1 MKDPLKKT
9 GVLAHDMLAQI
20 KLMEEMTGISA
31 KTIRFEEIDLETFFY
46 DDSFRGL
53 PFSSEFFRN
62 LIDGIPTAN
71 LRLTLLKHGV
81 DSKTAVQLAEIVRE
95 GTTERCATGK
105 QVLSLRKRSISARCG
120 DSTEDSQFLFAK
132 SFAVDYVIN
141 FLRMIWYKI
150 YYPAAFYAAVLTVD
164 AANFE
169 YTILAKGKK
178 RVELVLRRFCQERD
192 QNPTFDDEIGEGL
205 EEQKAIMELALEC
218 YEKGITFLS
227 PDINISDPSRFLP
240 TGDTIRLPFNCPKE
254 IDENGVNGI
263 LKEREI
269 KPFASFHDLAE
280 RTNSSAQFL
289 DKLKRNG
296 SLITFDDSPK
306 RNFIRLSEIVKK
318 VMEEELFLTEAE
330 KAAPVAGK
338 ASAARMTTGLKTLDD
353 MHVSFVPGRMYLIGG
368 RPGIG
373 KTALLIQIA
382 MNIVSSTSKPVY
394 IWSLEMTCEQ
404 MVRRMLSQIVD
415 VSQRTAQSGDLS
427 SKQKA
432 LLYLCWSI
440 MDAMPIY
447 MCDTTAS
454 LEEIRRFAKNEAGN
468 GALLIDYLQLIDAYV
483 DSGNSGAYAKA
494 SVQRTAEVSSAL
506 KQLAQEL
513 GIPIIVC
520 SQLTRALEQRADKRS
535 TLQDLR
541 QTCSIEQDL
550 DGVIF
555 IYRDSYYSNDGGDE
569 AELILAKNKNGETG
583 TAYVKFNSDR
593 LIFENK

>member
-1 MKDPLKKT
+1 
-9 GVLAHDMLAQI
+9 
-20 KLMEEMTGISA
+20 
-31 KTIRFEEIDLETFFY
+31 
-46 DDSFRGL
+46 
-53 PFSSEFFRN
+53 
-62 LIDGIPTAN
+62 
-71 LRLTLLKHGV
+71 
-81 DSKTAVQLAEIVRE
+81 
-95 GTTERCATGK
+95 
-105 QVLSLRKRSISARCG
+105 
-120 DSTEDSQFLFAK
+120 
-132 SFAVDYVIN
+132 
-141 FLRMIWYKI
+141 MIWYKI

-169 YTILAKGKK
+169 HTILAKGKK

-192 QNPTFDDEIGEGL
+192 QNPTFDDEIGEGW

-227 PDINISDPSRFLP
+227 PDINISDPSRFVP
-240 TGDTIRLPFNCPKE
+240 NGDTIRLPFNCREE

-263 LKEREI
+263 LKERKI

-296 SLITFDDSPK
+296 SLTIFDDSPK
-306 RNFIRLSEIVKK
+306 RNFIRLSEIVEK
-318 VMEEELFLTEAE
+318 VMEEELFLTKAE
-330 KAAPVAGK
+330 KAALVAGE
-338 ASAARMTTGLKTLDD
+338 ASAAEMTTGLKALDD
-353 MHVSFVPGRMYLIGG
+353 MHVSFGPGQMYLIGG

-382 MNIVSSTSKPVY
+382 MNIVSSTNKPVY

-404 MVRRMLSQIVD
+404 MVYRMLSQIVD
-415 VSQRTAQSGDLS
+415 ISQRTLQSGDLS
-427 SKQKA
+427 GKQKA

-447 MCDTTAS
+447 VCDTTAS

-483 DSGNSGAYAKA
+483 DSGNSRAYAKA

-520 SQLTRALEQRADKRS
+520 SQLTRALEQRADKRP

>member
-1 MKDPLKKT
+1 MD
-9 GVLAHDMLAQI
+9 
-20 KLMEEMTGISA
+20 
-31 KTIRFEEIDLETFFY
+31 
-46 DDSFRGL
+46 
-53 PFSSEFFRN
+53 
-62 LIDGIPTAN
+62 
-71 LRLTLLKHGV
+71 
-81 DSKTAVQLAEIVRE
+81 
-95 GTTERCATGK
+95 AT
-105 QVLSLRKRSISARCG
+105 
-120 DSTEDSQFLFAK
+120 
-132 SFAVDYVIN
+132 
-141 FLRMIWYKI
+141 
-150 YYPAAFYAAVLTVD
+150 
-164 AANFE
+164 NFE

-330 KAAPVAGK
+330 KAAPVAGE
-338 ASAARMTTGLKTLDD
+338 ASAAEMTTGLKALDD
-353 MHVSFVPGRMYLIGG
+353 MHVSFGPGQMYLIGG
-368 RPGIG
+368 RPRIG

-404 MVRRMLSQIVD
+404 MVYRMFSQIVD
-415 VSQRTAQSGDLS
+415 ISQRTLQSGDLS
-427 SKQKA
+427 GKQKA

-447 MCDTTAS
+447 VCDTTAS

-483 DSGNSGAYAKA
+483 DSGNSRAYAMA
-494 SVQRTAEVSSAL
+494 SVQRIAEVSSAL

-520 SQLTRALEQRADKRS
+520 SQLTRALEQRADKRP

>member
-31 KTIRFEEIDLETFFY
+31 KTICFEEIDLETFFY

-81 DSKTAVQLAEIVRE
+81 DSKTAVQLVEIVRE
-95 GTTERCATGK
+95 GTAERCAAGK
-105 QVLSLRKRSISARCG
+105 QVLSLRKRCISARCG
-120 DSTEDSQFLFAK
+120 DSAEDSQFLFAK

-164 AANFE
+164 ATNFE

-192 QNPTFDDEIGEGL
+192 QNPTFDDEIGEGS

-227 PDINISDPSRFLP
+227 PDINSSDPSRFLP

-254 IDENGVNGI
+254 IDENSVNGI

-296 SLITFDDSPK
+296 SLTIFDNSPK
-306 RNFIRLSEIVKK
+306 RNFIRLSRIVEK
-318 VMEEELFLTEAE
+318 VMEEEFFLTKAE
-330 KAAPVAGK
+330 KAALVAGE
-338 ASAARMTTGLKTLDD
+338 ASAAEMTTGLKALDD
-353 MHVSFVPGRMYLIGG
+353 MHVSFGPGQMYLIGG
-368 RPGIG
+368 RPRIG

-382 MNIVSSTSKPVY
+382 MNIASSTNKPVY

-404 MVRRMLSQIVD
+404 MVYRMLSQIVD
-415 VSQRTAQSGDLS
+415 ISQRTLQSGVLS
-427 SKQKA
+427 GKQKA

-447 MCDTTAS
+447 VCDTTAS

-468 GALLIDYLQLIDAYV
+468 SALLIDHLQLIDAYV
-483 DSGNSGAYAKA
+483 DTGNSRAYAMA
-494 SVQRTAEVSSAL
+494 SVQRIAEVSSAL

-520 SQLTRALEQRADKRS
+520 SQLTRALEQRADRRP
-535 TLQDLR
+535 TLRDLR

-555 IYRDSYYSNDGGDE
+555 IYRDSYYNDGGDE

-593 LIFENK
+593 LVFENK

>member
-9 GVLAHDMLAQI
+9 GILAHDMLAQI

-95 GTTERCATGK
+95 GTAERCAAGK

-120 DSTEDSQFLFAK
+120 DSAEDSQFLFAK

-164 AANFE
+164 ATNFE

-263 LKEREI
+263 LKERKI
-269 KPFASFHDLAE
+269 KPFASLHDLTE

-296 SLITFDDSPK
+296 SLTTFDDSPK

-318 VMEEELFLTEAE
+318 VMEEELFLTKAE
-330 KAAPVAGK
+330 KAALVAGE
-338 ASAARMTTGLKTLDD
+338 ASAAEMTTGLKALDD
-353 MHVSFVPGRMYLIGG
+353 MHVSFGPGQMYLIGG
-368 RPGIG
+368 RPRIG

-404 MVRRMLSQIVD
+404 MVYRMFSQIVD
-415 VSQRTAQSGDLS
+415 ISQRTLQSGDLS
-427 SKQKA
+427 GKQKA

-447 MCDTTAS
+447 VCDTTAS

-483 DSGNSGAYAKA
+483 DSGNSRAYAMA
-494 SVQRTAEVSSAL
+494 SVQRIAEVSSAL

-520 SQLTRALEQRADKRS
+520 SQLTRALEQRADKRP
-535 TLQDLR
+535 TLRDLR

-555 IYRDSYYSNDGGDE
+555 IYRDSYYNDGGDE

-593 LIFENK
+593 LVFENK

>member
-81 DSKTAVQLAEIVRE
+81 DSKTAFQLAEIVRE
-95 GTTERCATGK
+95 GTAERCAAGK
-105 QVLSLRKRSISARCG
+105 QVLSLRKRSISVRCG
-120 DSTEDSQFLFAK
+120 DSAEDSQFLFAK

-164 AANFE
+164 ATNFE

-192 QNPTFDDEIGEGL
+192 QNPSFDDEIGEGL

-254 IDENGVNGI
+254 IDENSVNGI

-269 KPFASFHDLAE
+269 KPIASLHDLTE
-280 RTNSSAQFL
+280 RTNLSAQFL

-296 SLITFDDSPK
+296 SLTIFDDSPK
-306 RNFIRLSEIVKK
+306 RNFIRLSEIVEK
-318 VMEEELFLTEAE
+318 VMEEELFLTKAE
-330 KAAPVAGK
+330 KAALVAGE
-338 ASAARMTTGLKTLDD
+338 ASAAEMTTGLKALDD
-353 MHVSFVPGRMYLIGG
+353 MHVSFRSGQMYLIGG
-368 RPGIG
+368 RPRIG

-382 MNIVSSTSKPVY
+382 MNIVSSTNKPVY

-415 VSQRTAQSGDLS
+415 ISQRTLQSGDLS
-427 SKQKA
+427 GKQKA

-447 MCDTTAS
+447 VCDTTAS

-468 GALLIDYLQLIDAYV
+468 GAFLIDHLQLIDAYV
-483 DSGNSGAYAKA
+483 DTGNSRAYAMA
-494 SVQRTAEVSSAL
+494 SVQRIAEVSSAL

-520 SQLTRALEQRADKRS
+520 SQLTRALEQRADKRP

>member
-1 MKDPLKKT
+1 
-9 GVLAHDMLAQI
+9 
-20 KLMEEMTGISA
+20 
-31 KTIRFEEIDLETFFY
+31 
-46 DDSFRGL
+46 
-53 PFSSEFFRN
+53 
-62 LIDGIPTAN
+62 
-71 LRLTLLKHGV
+71 
-81 DSKTAVQLAEIVRE
+81 
-95 GTTERCATGK
+95 
-105 QVLSLRKRSISARCG
+105 
-120 DSTEDSQFLFAK
+120 
-132 SFAVDYVIN
+132 
-141 FLRMIWYKI
+141 MIWYKI

-164 AANFE
+164 ATNFE

-404 MVRRMLSQIVD
+404 MVYRMLSQIVD
-415 VSQRTAQSGDLS
+415 ISQRTLQSGDLS
-427 SKQKA
+427 GKQKA

-447 MCDTTAS
+447 VCDTTAS

-468 GALLIDYLQLIDAYV
+468 SALLIDHLQLIDAYV
-483 DSGNSGAYAKA
+483 DSGNSRAYAMA
-494 SVQRTAEVSSAL
+494 SVQRIAEVSSAL

-513 GIPIIVC
+513 EIPIIVC
-520 SQLTRALEQRADKRS
+520 SQLTRALEQRADKRP
-535 TLQDLR
+535 TLRDLR

-555 IYRDSYYSNDGGDE
+555 IYRDSYYNDGGDE

-593 LIFENK
+593 LVFENK

>member
-1 MKDPLKKT
+1 MD
-9 GVLAHDMLAQI
+9 
-20 KLMEEMTGISA
+20 
-31 KTIRFEEIDLETFFY
+31 
-46 DDSFRGL
+46 
-53 PFSSEFFRN
+53 
-62 LIDGIPTAN
+62 
-71 LRLTLLKHGV
+71 
-81 DSKTAVQLAEIVRE
+81 
-95 GTTERCATGK
+95 AT
-105 QVLSLRKRSISARCG
+105 
-120 DSTEDSQFLFAK
+120 
-132 SFAVDYVIN
+132 
-141 FLRMIWYKI
+141 
-150 YYPAAFYAAVLTVD
+150 
-164 AANFE
+164 NFE

-415 VSQRTAQSGDLS
+415 ISQRTLQSGDLS
-427 SKQKA
+427 GKQKA

-447 MCDTTAS
+447 VCDTTAS

-468 GALLIDYLQLIDAYV
+468 GALLIDHLQLIDAYV
-483 DSGNSGAYAKA
+483 DTGNSRAYAMA
-494 SVQRTAEVSSAL
+494 SVQRIAEVSSAL

-520 SQLTRALEQRADKRS
+520 SQLTRALEQRADKRP
-535 TLQDLR
+535 TLRDLR

-555 IYRDSYYSNDGGDE
+555 IYRDSYYNDGGDE

-593 LIFENK
+593 LVFENK

>member
-62 LIDGIPTAN
+62 LIDGIPTTN
-71 LRLTLLKHGV
+71 LRLTLIKHGV

-95 GTTERCATGK
+95 GKTERCASGK
-105 QVLSLRKRSISARCG
+105 QGLSLRKRSISARCS

-164 AANFE
+164 ATNFE

-192 QNPTFDDEIGEGL
+192 QNPTFDDEIGEGW

-227 PDINISDPSRFLP
+227 PDINISDPSRFVP
-240 TGDTIRLPFNCPKE
+240 NGDTIRLPFNCREE

-263 LKEREI
+263 LKERKI

-280 RTNSSAQFL
+280 RTNLSAQFL

-296 SLITFDDSPK
+296 SLAIFGDAPK
-306 RNFIRLSEIVKK
+306 RNFIRLSEIVEK
-318 VMEEELFLTEAE
+318 VMEEELFLTKAE
-330 KAAPVAGK
+330 KAALVAGE
-338 ASAARMTTGLKTLDD
+338 ASAAEMTTGLKALDD
-353 MHVSFVPGRMYLIGG
+353 MHVSFGPGQMYLIGG

-382 MNIVSSTSKPVY
+382 MNIVSSTNKPVY

-404 MVRRMLSQIVD
+404 MVYRMLSQIVD
-415 VSQRTAQSGDLS
+415 ISQRTLQSGDLS
-427 SKQKA
+427 GKQKA

-447 MCDTTAS
+447 VCDTTAS

-468 GALLIDYLQLIDAYV
+468 SALLIDHLQLIDAYV
-483 DSGNSGAYAKA
+483 DSGNSRAYAMA
-494 SVQRTAEVSSAL
+494 SVQSIAEVSSAL

-513 GIPIIVC
+513 EIPIIVC
-520 SQLTRALEQRADKRS
+520 SQLTRALEQRADKRP
-535 TLQDLR
+535 TLRDLR

-555 IYRDSYYSNDGGDE
+555 IYRDSYYNDGGDE

-593 LIFENK
+593 LVFENK

>member
-71 LRLTLLKHGV
+71 LRLTLIKHGV

-95 GTTERCATGK
+95 GKTERCASGK
-105 QVLSLRKRSISARCG
+105 QGLSLRKRSISARCS

-164 AANFE
+164 ATNFE

-192 QNPTFDDEIGEGL
+192 QNPTFDDEIGEGW

-227 PDINISDPSRFLP
+227 PDINISDPSRFVP
-240 TGDTIRLPFNCPKE
+240 NGDTIRLPFNCREE

-263 LKEREI
+263 LKERKI

-280 RTNSSAQFL
+280 RTNLSAQFL

-296 SLITFDDSPK
+296 SLAIFGDAPK
-306 RNFIRLSEIVKK
+306 RNFIRLSEIVEK
-318 VMEEELFLTEAE
+318 VMEEELFLTKAE
-330 KAAPVAGK
+330 KAALVAGE
-338 ASAARMTTGLKTLDD
+338 ASAAEMTTGLKALDD
-353 MHVSFVPGRMYLIGG
+353 MHVSFGPGQMYLIGG

-382 MNIVSSTSKPVY
+382 MNIVSSTNKPVY

-404 MVRRMLSQIVD
+404 MVYRMLSQIVD
-415 VSQRTAQSGDLS
+415 ISQRTLQSGDLS
-427 SKQKA
+427 GKQKA

-447 MCDTTAS
+447 VCDTTAS

-468 GALLIDYLQLIDAYV
+468 SALLIDHLQLIDAYV
-483 DSGNSGAYAKA
+483 DSGNSRAYAMT
-494 SVQRTAEVSSAL
+494 SVQRIAEVSSAL

-513 GIPIIVC
+513 EIPIIVC
-520 SQLTRALEQRADKRS
+520 SQLTRALEQRADKRP
-535 TLQDLR
+535 TLRDLR

-555 IYRDSYYSNDGGDE
+555 IYRDSYYNDGGDE